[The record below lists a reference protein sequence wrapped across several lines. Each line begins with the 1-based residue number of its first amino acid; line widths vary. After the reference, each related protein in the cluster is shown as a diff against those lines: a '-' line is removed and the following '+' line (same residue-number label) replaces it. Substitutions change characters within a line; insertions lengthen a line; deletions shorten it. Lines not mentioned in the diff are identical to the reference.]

1 MLARRGRQLA
11 VLTAAVVLAHLW
23 LANDALPSRL
33 GDGAADGKPAR
44 LAVVFVRQLAPSA
57 AATAAP
63 VPTRA
68 VPRMAARAAAAKP
81 AASAPAE
88 SPEPVAVT
96 AHTEPMPV
104 PEPPAVELAATSPTL
119 SPTQAASAASA
130 AEAAASAPSAIAR
143 AASPPVQAAASSAE
157 AASEWPPSTRI
168 SYRLT
173 GYYRGPIEGQASV
186 EWLRSGSRYQVFM
199 DLGIGPAFAPIMS
212 RRVSS
217 EGEIT
222 DKGLRPRRYDE
233 ETRVLLREPRRL
245 VVQMD
250 AERVRLSNGGD
261 VLRPPG
267 LQDSASQ
274 FVQLTWLFTTQP
286 ELLQRGRS
294 IDMPLALPRS
304 IEPWTYDVL
313 EAETLATPA
322 GPVPAVHVKP
332 RREAKPGGDLTA
344 EIWVAP
350 SLQYLP
356 VRILIRQ
363 DADTWIDMAIS
374 RLPDQAA
381 PGR

>member
-1 MLARRGRQLA
+1 
-11 VLTAAVVLAHLW
+11 VAAL
-23 LANDALPSRL
+23 
-33 GDGAADGKPAR
+33 
-44 LAVVFVRQLAPSA
+44 
-57 AATAAP
+57 
-63 VPTRA
+63 
-68 VPRMAARAAAAKP
+68 
-81 AASAPAE
+81 
-88 SPEPVAVT
+88 
-96 AHTEPMPV
+96 
-104 PEPPAVELAATSPTL
+104 
-119 SPTQAASAASA
+119 
-130 AEAAASAPSAIAR
+130 
-143 AASPPVQAAASSAE
+143 
-157 AASEWPPSTRI
+157 EWPPSTRI

-186 EWLRSGSRYQVFM
+186 EWLRSGTRYQVFM
-199 DLGIGPAFAPIMS
+199 DLGIGPSFAPIMS

-222 DKGLRPRRYDE
+222 DQGLRPRRYDE
-233 ETRVLLREPRRL
+233 ETRVLLRDPRRL

-261 VLRPPG
+261 VARPPG

-294 IDMPLALPRS
+294 IEMPLALPRS
-304 IEPWTYDVL
+304 VEPWTYDVL
-313 EAETLATPA
+313 EAETLDTPA

-332 RREAKPGGDLTA
+332 RREPKPGGDLTA